1 MTSSKQSRAEALP
14 EHLRAELARR
24 LAGRAAP
31 APDTIPAAPGAGPF
45 PLSSAQQRLWF
56 LSEFRPGGNDYNSGT
71 ALRLTGDLDV
81 PALIDALRTLPRR
94 HESLRT
100 TFAEVDG
107 RPVQLVHPE
116 ATLGVPLV
124 DCARDDRGELDA
136 LLRTEFARPF
146 DLRQGPLLRAVLV
159 RVDEREHVL
168 LLASHHIVVDG
179 WSLGVL
185 IEDLAKAY
193 AGQAI
198 SGPSLRYADFA
209 VWQRGRLTG
218 PAMAEHLDYWR
229 TRLDGAAPLDLP
241 TDRPR
246 PAVRSVAGAAHHFQV
261 PKVVST
267 KLAGLARANDTTLFT
282 TLMAAC
288 QVLMARYSGQRDIST
303 GTVTAGRSLAELNR
317 VVGFFVNTVVLRS
330 TVDQTRT
337 FTEFLAE
344 VDSTATEAFSHDE
357 VPFDRLVEAVGAPRD
372 PSRNPLFDVL
382 VLLQNAQRGLPAFPG
397 LAVAEVDLRRWAA
410 NFDLSVE
417 FAERADHLDCV
428 LEYSSDLF
436 DAATVER
443 MAGHLLVLLDA
454 IAAAPDRPLAEL
466 PWLTDGEKAALD
478 TWNDTALEV
487 PPTTYPA
494 LFEAQARRTPGMTA
508 LVCGEESLTYA
519 ELNARANRLAH
530 RLIADGAAP
539 ERVVAVALP
548 RSVEAVVAQLAVLK
562 SGAVYLAID
571 PALPAERR
579 AQLIADSGAAIVVDH
594 PLETAGLPDTDPETG
609 LRPDNAAYV
618 IYTSGSTGRP
628 KGVTVEH
635 RNLVNLLHS
644 HRADFAGERRLR
656 VALSAV
662 FSFDTS
668 WEGPVLMADG
678 HELHLL
684 PDEVRLDPE
693 ALVDYVIGRRVDF
706 LDLTPSYLR
715 QLIPAGLLTGAH
727 RPSVLM
733 LGGEALP
740 EDLWRDL
747 AAADTAAYNFYGP
760 TEVTVDALSAP
771 VTGDRPVIGRPLRN
785 LRAHLLDDDLRPV
798 PVGVP
803 GELFLAGAQVARGY
817 LDRPGLTAERFIADP
832 FDGGRMYRTGDLAR
846 WTAEGTVEYL
856 GRTDEQVKIRGFRI
870 EPGEAE
876 AALLGCPGIREAAV
890 VAREDD
896 GHRRLVAYVVSAD
909 PIDPAALRAT
919 LKATLPDYLVPAA
932 FVPLDALPVTAGGKL
947 DRRALPAPSVR
958 AEVEGT
964 YVAPRTDSEALLADL
979 WADVLG
985 ADRVGVTDNFFALGG
1000 DSILSIQLVS
1010 KARQAGLRITSRDVF
1025 THQTVAEL
1033 ALVTSRATVATP
1045 APARTG
1051 PAPLTPIQR
1060 WFFDTHEDTSYFTM
1074 SVLVDLAP
1082 DTDHAALERALGAVV
1097 EHHDALRGRFRL
1109 GHQESADTADTDVT
1123 LHRHQVSDAAEIP
1136 ALADA
1141 ARATLDPSAGRLVRA
1156 LLIEGLDRPRLF
1168 LTVHH
1173 LVMDGVSWRILLDD
1187 LTTAYQQCVQGAD
1200 VRLAPVG
1207 TRFAEWSHR
1216 LAEHVATGA
1225 FDVDLAHWAAVPAP
1239 EPLPVDHDGANL
1251 AGDTRSVTVRLD
1263 PDTTAALLHR
1273 VPDRYRTQVND
1284 VLLSALGRALA
1295 DWTGRDR
1302 VDVTLEGHGRE
1313 EILDGVDL
1321 SRTVGWFTTQFP
1333 VALYLPDRD
1342 WGATLKAVKEQ
1353 LRAVPHKGMSYEA
1366 LRYLRPGTGLDGTA
1380 LPAVCFNYHGQFDTA
1395 EHSGLIGARHSE
1407 SGAEID
1413 PASTRDFQL
1422 DVSGLVEA
1430 GELALTWQYSPALHD
1445 ESTVRSLAESMAG
1458 ALAEIVAHCA
1468 QRGAGGRTPSDFPL
1482 ARLTQSQVDAIA
1494 GTGTGVED
1502 IYPLTPLQAGM
1513 VFHSLVDPDG
1523 GSYVDQV
1530 RIVLDGVADPAAL
1543 TEAFQR
1549 VVDRTP
1555 ILRTS
1560 VVWEGVDEPVQVVH
1574 RRVEIAA
1581 DHHDWRALSEVDRE
1595 AALDDLLAADRGR
1608 GFDLGTAP
1616 LLRVAVARW
1625 TDDRAVL
1632 VWSSHHVLLDGWS
1645 TGQVFAEV
1653 CAHYRAITHGRPA
1666 AAPAR
1671 RPFRDY
1677 LRWLAEQDT
1686 AAADAHWAGVL
1697 DGFDTP
1703 VAVPYDRAPTQAHRT
1718 ESSASVRRGLDRAA
1732 SDRLRAAAQRAG
1744 LTVNTVVQ
1752 GAWALLLS
1760 RWAGTDDVVF
1770 GSTVSG
1776 RPAELAGVESMVGMF
1791 INTVPTRVRVD
1802 PSRPAGEWLRDL
1814 QAAQSESR
1822 RFDFLALNRIQAH
1835 SAVAALFDSVVVFE
1849 NYPFE
1854 DASSDD
1860 GIRVAEVHAVDTTNL
1875 PLTLSAHVD
1884 DRVHLDLAYD
1894 PALLDETTAGRVAG
1908 WLLSLI
1914 TGIGEDPARPLA
1926 DLPWLTAADRRQVV
1940 VDFNDTACEL
1950 PSTLFPEVFE
1960 RQAARTPDAVAVV
1973 CGDTT
1978 LTYAELDAAANR
1990 LAHRLIAEGAG
2001 PERIVAITLPR
2012 SADTVVAILA
2022 VGKAGAA
2029 FLPVDPTLP
2038 AERIE
2043 FLLHDADPVTVLDRI
2058 GDTSAY
2064 PDTAPGVT
2072 VRPEQAA
2079 YVIYTSGSTGRPKG
2093 VVVHHGGL
2101 ANLFHDHAIDLPGSA
2116 RDRFALTA
2124 TFSFDTAIE
2133 GLLFLAAGHELHVIG
2148 EDLRL
2153 DPDALVTYL
2162 TERAITVVDLTPTY
2176 AAQLVPAGL
2185 LDAPLRLLMLGGEA
2199 TPEWLWREIAAR
2211 PGLEAVN
2218 YYGPTE
2224 CSVDATVCRTS
2235 DAERPLIGRPLRNL
2249 RAYVLDANL
2258 DPRPPCVPG
2267 ELYLAGPQ
2275 LARGYLD
2282 RPGLTAERFIA
2293 NPFDGG
2299 RMYRT
2304 GDRVRWTADGRLD
2317 YLGRVDDQ
2325 VKVRGFRIEPGE
2337 VAAVLREQPGV
2348 RDAAVVAHADT
2359 ACHRLVAYVV
2369 GEPGD
2374 LRADLARVLP
2384 DYLVPAAFVTLDA
2397 LPLTSSGKL
2406 DRRALPAPDFTAT
2419 STYVAPR
2426 TEAERIVAAAWADV
2440 LGVPRV
2446 GVEDDFFALGGDS
2459 ILSIRVVS
2467 RLRAAFGVQL
2477 SPRAIFDHP
2486 TVAALARA
2494 IPGGDTSVIPRHD
2507 GPAPRSFAQ
2516 DRLWFLDQFEPGD
2529 TEYVSPT
2536 ALRLSGPLDVA
2547 ALTTALTGV
2556 IARHESLRTTFDDT
2570 GTRVGEPYPASLTV
2584 IETDDPDRVLTEE
2597 STRPFDLRRGP
2608 LLRTTLI
2615 RLGAEEHVLV
2625 LTLHHIITDGWST
2638 AVLTEDLADLYQAA
2652 LSGVDADLPPLP
2664 LRYSDFAAWQREQPT
2679 DKQLDYWRGALA
2691 GVEPLRLPTDRP
2703 RPAVRSTAGASHEFT
2718 LSRET
2723 AAALRQGEGTL
2734 FMTLLAASQVLF
2746 ARYSG
2751 QSDLAVGTAASGRE
2765 RAELARIVGFFVN
2778 TLVLR
2783 STVDTRRSFTDLLAD
2798 VRATVLDAFA
2808 NQDVPFERVVDAVAP
2823 ERDPSRS
2830 PLFDVMML
2838 LQNTPDEIPDLAG
2851 LVVTEV
2857 QVPVI
2862 TSTCD
2867 LTIEFQESGD
2877 GLRGAVEYNPDLFDA
2892 TTIER
2897 MVGHLTA
2904 LLTEIAADPHR
2915 PIGEL
2920 PLADER
2926 AQLARWQGGGRSV
2939 DEVALHHVFAAQAA
2953 ATPDTTAV
2961 VCGADTRTFGD
2972 LDAAANRLAH
2982 LLIERGAAPE
2992 RLIALT
2998 LPRSADL
3005 VVAIMAVLKTGAA
3018 YLPVDPTLP
3027 RERIDFLLADADPI
3041 TVLDAIPDTDGHP
3054 DTDPGV
3060 VIHPR
3065 HPAYVIHTSGSTGA
3079 PKGVVVDHGNLA
3091 ALFAHQRVELMAGER
3106 LRYGQTSVFSFDTA
3120 VEGLLFLAAGH
3131 ELHVIEDD
3139 TRLDPHALVT
3149 YADRHLDVLD
3159 VTPAHARRLLDA
3171 GLTGLRTLTL
3181 GGEAIDPE
3189 LWRALADADL
3199 AAVNLYGPT
3208 EVTVDATWSRVAGE
3222 RPVIGKP
3229 LSTVRVYVL
3238 DDDLRPAPIGVPGEL
3253 HLAGPQV
3260 ARGYLGRPGLTAERF
3275 IADPFADGRMYRTG
3289 DRARWLADGTLE
3301 YLGRADD
3308 QVKIRGFRVEPG
3320 EVTAALLRHPDVREA
3335 AVVARAAGGHQR
3347 LVGYVVADTADD
3359 LAAFLRRSLPEYL
3372 VPSAI
3377 VGLDRLPTTA
3387 NGKLDHRT
3395 LPAPEL
3401 PDPTGFVPP
3410 RPGVEAELAAIWAD
3424 VLGVARVGAR
3434 DNFFALGGDS
3444 ILSMQVVSQAR
3455 RAGLRLTSKDIFLR
3469 QNIADLAV
3477 GVDHSV
3483 ATTEFEAAGPA
3494 PLTPIQ
3500 HWFFSTRAQEHRDHF
3515 AMSMTVSLDPDVDAD
3530 RLRRALDT
3538 VVAHHDALRTRFDLT
3553 DNGWQQEPAP
3563 VGDLLRVAE
3572 GDPDEEALA
3581 AQAGLRITDGA
3592 MLRAVL
3598 FTGAEPR
3605 LFLAVHHLVVDAVS
3619 WRILL
3624 TDLERAYA
3632 GDPLDSAVPFGQ
3644 WARRLAKHVAG
3655 GGFDDD
3661 LPYWQSIPAVPPLPI
3676 DSAENSVGAARTISV
3691 TLDEDTTDAL
3701 LHQVPDV
3708 YRTQINDVLLAA
3720 LGRALT
3726 DWTGHDRALVT
3737 LEGHGRE
3744 DVLDGLDV
3752 GGTVGWFTSQFPVA
3766 LDLPDRD
3773 WGTVLKSVKEALRA
3787 VPRRGL
3793 SFEALRYLRPDS
3805 GLDTVPE
3812 PQVIFN
3818 YLGRW
3823 DDDSGTGLLR
3833 AKAPDLGQD
3842 IASDSRRSHLLDLT
3856 AAVSAGR
3863 LRLDWEFVGDETT
3876 VRGLAEAMSAALR
3889 EIVAHCADPGA
3900 GGRTPSDF
3908 PLARLD
3914 QSQVDALG
3922 AAEDVYPLTPL
3933 QAGMLFHSLVDGGS
3947 AYVNRTRLR
3956 LRGVRDPHALGAA
3969 WLRVAERTPIL
3980 RTDVVWQGVPEPLQ
3994 VVRREPRLSIEY
4006 RPVTAE
4012 DETAGIDVAAGPLT
4026 RVVIGPVSG
4035 DTVDLLW
4042 TSHHLLLD
4050 GWSTAQLFADVLAEY
4065 AGQGSPARRPFRD
4078 YLAWLADQ
4086 DTAAAEQHWRAVLS
4100 EVDSRTPL
4108 PFDRRPVDAH
4118 RAESTE
4124 HLRVGLPA
4132 GPVERMARAHGLTV
4146 NTVVQGAWALLLSR
4160 HSGEDDV
4167 LFGTTV
4173 SGRPDD
4179 LPGVEFMVG
4188 MFINTVPVRVRVDGT
4203 DTVLSW
4209 LRGLQAER
4217 AESRRF
4223 DFVSLAQVQSWSAVP
4238 AGEPLFDSVVAFEN
4252 FPEGAETEGAPTVET
4267 VDAVETTNLPL
4278 SVSAHLDGTELR
4290 VELGYD
4296 PRLFDGATA
4305 RTLTRRL
4312 TALIEAIA
4320 ATPDRRIADLPWVS
4334 TEESGL
4340 LAAWNDTASPV
4351 TPTAFVDLFT
4361 AAVRRTPDAVAI
4373 EDGDTVLTY
4382 ADVNA
4387 AANRLS
4393 HQLISEG
4400 AAPESVVALRI
4411 PRSADLVIAQLAVL
4425 KAGAAYLPV
4434 DPAYPPDRITFMLD
4448 DACPVLVLDAL
4459 PDTSAFPSTDPD
4471 VALSAASPA
4480 YLIYTSGSTG
4490 TPKGVLVTHTGLANF
4505 ATAEQAHFD
4514 VHPGDRVL
4522 AFSSPSFDASVLEWA
4537 VALTSGA
4544 TLVIPPPGPL
4554 LGDDLAKV
4562 LTHHAITHALI
4573 PPVALATVPDGPYP
4587 DLHTLIVGG
4596 DTCPADLV
4604 RRWSPGRRMIN
4615 AYGPTESTVVA
4626 TWTQPLS
4633 PAAPVVDLPPAI
4645 GRPLPNTRAHVLD
4658 RDLRPVPPGVR
4669 GELYLAGAGLAR
4681 GYLRRPGLTAQ
4692 RFLADPSGVPGDRMY
4707 RTGDLVRWTTQGEL
4721 EFIGRTDNQVKLRGF
4736 RIELGEVE
4744 AALAALPGVSAAAA
4758 IVREEDPPRLVAYL
4772 VGDTDD
4778 PRAALARTLPEHL
4791 IPAAFVTL
4799 DAFPLTPNGKL
4810 DRRALPC
4817 PEWTPAA
4824 GHVPSRTPEE
4834 RAVAAVWSEVLGVP
4848 EVGATDNFF
4857 LLGGDSILS
4866 IRVVSRLRAVLGV
4879 EVSPRLLFTHPT
4891 VEALAA
4897 ALGGATTEPIPRLP
4911 DNGDAPLS
4919 FAQARLWFLQQFDP
4933 DSIEYVTPL
4942 ALRLRGRLDI
4952 DALSAAVTALVARHE
4967 ALRTTFHEKDGTGVQ
4982 TVHPPTEVRVPVVDA
4997 LGPVRPFDLSEGP
5010 LLRTTVVRIAEDE
5023 HLLAMTMHH
5032 IVTDG
5037 WSANVLL
5044 TDLAELYR
5052 AEVTGTAP
5060 DLPALPVRYRD
5071 FAAWQR
5077 GRTGLMATQQ
5087 AHWCDVLADLP
5098 ALDLPTDHPRPPV
5111 HTTSGAQLEFA
5122 IPAEVADSLRALA
5135 RGQDGTLFM
5144 SLVAACQVLL
5154 HRFTGQDDIAVGTVA
5169 AGREHPDLRLLVGF
5183 FVNTLV
5189 LRSTVDSREPF
5200 ADFVRRVR
5208 ATVLDAFTHQD
5219 VPFDRV
5225 VDAVAPDRDTSRTP
5239 LFQAMV
5245 VLQNA
5250 VGETVG
5256 LHGLTA
5262 EDVATESVT
5271 ASYDVT
5277 FEFHETDDGALHATL
5292 AYNTDLFEPDTATR
5306 FADALGLILAAAA
5319 ADPRTPVGMLP
5330 VVTKAEQALMH
5341 TWNDTA
5347 HPVPATTLAD
5357 LVRAQAIRTPH
5368 APAIIADQVV
5378 IDYAGLESRT
5388 NHLAGVLAARGAR
5401 PETVVA
5407 IILGRSPD
5415 LVIAEL
5421 AVTKTGAAFLPIDPT
5436 YPPDRIT
5443 AMLDDARPT
5452 LIIDSPLTDTT
5463 LTHDS
5468 HNHHCGGGPLANHHS
5483 AAAAAAA
5490 DPDPGGPAG
5499 SADPAGFAG
5508 PAGPAGPAG
5517 FAGPAGPAGPAGFA
5531 GPAGPAGPAGF
5542 AGPAGPTSAAD
5553 HYHPIHHPADHQHLA
5568 ADNHH
5573 RRDRDSRFPVE
5584 HPAYVIYTSG
5594 STGRPKGVAV
5604 THAGLASFSA
5614 AEIEHFDVREGDR
5627 VLAFSSP
5634 SFDASMLEL
5643 CMALP
5648 AGAALVIPPPGPLLG
5663 EDLADVLRA
5672 HRITH
5677 TLIPPV
5683 ALATVPHTD
5692 LPDLR
5697 TLIVGGDTCSAEL
5710 VARWAPGRRMVNA
5723 YGPTESTVV
5732 ATWSAPL
5739 IPGRTP
5745 PIGAPIRNT
5754 QAHVL
5759 DGELRPVP
5767 IGVAGELYVAGVG
5780 LARGYPH
5787 RPGLTAQRFLAN
5799 PFGEPGERFYRTGDL
5814 VRWTRDGDLEFVGRA
5829 DDQVKVRGFRIE
5841 LGEVES
5847 ALRSHPDVT
5856 DAVAAA
5862 HTDAAGHKRL
5872 VGYIAAANPP
5882 TAAGLR
5888 EFLSATQ
5895 PDYLVPTAFV
5905 FLDTLPLSPNG
5916 KVDRRALPE
5925 PEIHTEAHVAPTNP
5939 TEAALARIWADVL
5952 GVDHVGI
5959 SDNFFT
5965 LGGDS
5970 ILSIQVVARARQRGM
5985 RLATKDLFLHQT
5997 IAELAPAVTVLERA
6011 DHTPVTGPVPLTP
6024 IQHWFF
6030 DTHSRNPHH
6039 FNQTHFAE
6047 LTAEPDI
6054 PALRAAFDALLIH
6067 HDALR
6072 LRFHHDDGAWRQHN
6086 AEPGPAAVFAE
6097 HHLSTVDEEKLE
6109 RAADLVHAGFDL
6121 GEGPLLRAVL
6131 FHFADGSRPRLLMV
6145 AHHLVVDGVSWR
6157 ILLDDLDTAYQQ
6169 ALHGKPIDLGGKTT
6183 SFQEWSTRLTA
6194 LVAEGGLDGELP
6206 YWTAASSQGG
6216 VPVDHPEPV
6225 AGSPTAAVSV
6235 HLDPEDTDALLRG
6248 APTAYRTRINDVLLA
6263 ALAWSLSRWTGREE
6277 VAVHLEGHGRED
6289 VVDGVDLSRTVGW
6302 FTTMFP
6308 VALTVP
6314 RGDWRTVIR
6323 AVRKQLRAIP
6333 GNGFGYGALR
6343 YLGGLAADGP
6353 APAVSFNYLGQ
6364 FESRAQD
6371 EESSLFHATLP
6382 AIGQDHDP
6390 GDSGGHLLDVVGE
6403 AADGTLTFAFY
6414 FRPDRHDRGT
6424 VERVAADFATALREI
6439 AADCRR
6445 AL

>member
-14 EHLRAELARR
+14 EHLRAQLARR

-81 PALIDALRTLPRR
+81 PALIGALRALPRH

-107 RPVQLVHPE
+107 RPVQVVHPA
-116 ATLGVPLV
+116 ATLDVPLV
-124 DCARDDRGELDA
+124 DGARADLDA

-146 DLRQGPLLRAVLV
+146 DLRQGPLLRTLLV
-159 RVDEREHVL
+159 RLDAREHVL

-193 AGQAI
+193 AGQAV
-198 SGPSLRYADFA
+198 SGPKPRYADFA
-209 VWQRGRLTG
+209 VWQQGRLTG

-229 TRLDGAAPLDLP
+229 THLDGAVPLELP

-261 PKVVST
+261 PADVSA
-267 KLAGLARANDTTLFT
+267 KLADLARANDTTLFT

-337 FTEFLAE
+337 FTEFLAD
-344 VDSTATEAFSHDE
+344 VDGTAMDAFSHDE

-382 VLLQNAQRGLPAFPG
+382 VMLQNAQRGLPKFPDI
-397 LAVAEVDLRRWAA
+397 AVEEVDLRRWAA

-417 FAERADHLDCV
+417 FTERADHLDCV

-466 PWLTDGEKAALD
+466 PWLTGAETAALD
-478 TWNDTALEV
+478 TWNGTALDV
-487 PPTTYPA
+487 PAITYPA
-494 LFEAQARRTPGMTA
+494 LFEAQARRTPGTTA

-562 SGAVYLAID
+562 SGGVYLAID

-579 AQLIADSGAAIVVDH
+579 AQLIADSGAAIVIDH
-594 PLETAGLPDTDPETG
+594 PLDTADLPDTDPETA

-618 IYTSGSTGRP
+618 IYTSGSTGLP

-684 PDEVRLDPE
+684 PDEIRLDPE
-693 ALVDYVIGRRVDF
+693 ALVDYVVRRRVDF

-715 QLIPAGLLTGAH
+715 QLLPAGLLTGPH

-771 VTGDRPVIGRPLRN
+771 VTGERPVIGRPLRN
-785 LRAHLLDDDLRPV
+785 LRAHILDDDLRPV

-832 FDGGRMYRTGDLAR
+832 FHGGRMYRTGDLAR

-870 EPGEAE
+870 EPGEVE

-909 PIDPAALRAT
+909 TVDPAALRAM

-932 FVPLDALPVTAGGKL
+932 FVPLDSLPITSSGKL
-947 DRRALPAPSVR
+947 DRRALPAPSMR

-964 YVAPRTDSEALLADL
+964 YVAPRTDTEALLADL

-1033 ALVTSRATVATP
+1033 ALVTSRATVAAQ

-1051 PAPLTPIQR
+1051 PAPLTPVQR
-1060 WFFDTHEDTSYFTM
+1060 WFFDTHEDTSHFTM

-1082 DTDHAALERALGAVV
+1082 GTDHAALERALTAVV
-1097 EHHDALRGRFRL
+1097 EHHDALRSRFRL
-1109 GHQESADTADTDVT
+1109 GHQEPADADAT
-1123 LHRHQVSDAAEIP
+1123 LHRHEVSDAAQIP

-1141 ARATLDPSAGRLVRA
+1141 ARATLDPGAGRLVRA
-1156 LLIEGLDRPRLF
+1156 LLIEGLDQPRLF

-1173 LVMDGVSWRILLDD
+1173 LVMDGVSWRIVLND
-1187 LTTAYQQCVQGAD
+1187 LATAYQQCVQGAD

-1207 TRFAEWSHR
+1207 TAFAEWAHQ

-1225 FDVDLAHWAAVPAP
+1225 FDADLAHWAAVPAP

-1251 AGDTRSVTVRLD
+1251 AGDIRSVTVRLD
-1263 PDTTAALLHR
+1263 ADTTAALLHR

-1302 VDVTLEGHGRE
+1302 VGVTLEGHGRE

-1333 VALYLPDRD
+1333 VALDLPDRD
-1342 WGATLKAVKEQ
+1342 WGATMKSVKEQ
-1353 LRAVPHKGMSYEA
+1353 LRAVPHRGMSYEA

-1395 EHSGLIGARHSE
+1395 EHGLIGARHGE

-1430 GELALTWQYSPALHD
+1430 GELALTWQYSPALHH
-1445 ESTVRSLAESMAG
+1445 ESTVRGLAEAMAA
-1458 ALAEIVAHCA
+1458 ALAEIAAHCA
-1468 QRGAGGRTPSDFPL
+1468 QPGAGGRTPSDYPL
-1482 ARLTQSQVDAIA
+1482 ARLTQSQVDAIV
-1494 GTGTGVED
+1494 GDGSGVED
-1502 IYPLTPLQAGM
+1502 VYPLTPLQAGM

-1543 TEAFQR
+1543 TAAFQR

-1574 RRVEIAA
+1574 RRAEVAA
-1581 DHHDWRALSEVDRE
+1581 DHHDWRALSEIDRQ
-1595 AALDDLLAADRGR
+1595 AALADLLAADRAR

-1653 CAHYRAITHGRPA
+1653 CAHYRVITHGRPA

-1686 AAADAHWAGVL
+1686 GAADAHWAGVL

-1703 VAVPYDRAPTQAHRT
+1703 VAVPYDRPPTQAHRT
-1718 ESSASVRRGLDRAA
+1718 ESSASVRRGLDRAG

-1802 PSRPAGEWLRDL
+1802 PSRTAGEWLRDL

-1835 SAVAALFDSVVVFE
+1835 SAVTPLFDSVVVFE

-1854 DASSDD
+1854 DASSAD

-1894 PALLDETTAGRVAG
+1894 PALLDTTTAERAAN

-1914 TGIGEDPARPLA
+1914 TGIGEDPTRPLA
-1926 DLPWLTAADRRQVV
+1926 DLPWMTAADREQVV

-1973 CGDTT
+1973 FGHTT

-2001 PERIVAITLPR
+2001 PERIVALTLPR

-2038 AERIE
+2038 AGRIE
-2043 FLLHDADPVTVLDRI
+2043 FLLRDAAPVTVLDQI
-2058 GDTSAY
+2058 GDTAGY
-2064 PDTAPGVT
+2064 PDTAPGVV
-2072 VRPEQAA
+2072 VRPEHAA
-2079 YVIYTSGSTGRPKG
+2079 YVIYTSGSTGKPKG

-2101 ANLFHDHAIDLPGSA
+2101 ANLFHDHAAELPGHG

-2148 EDLRL
+2148 ENLRL
-2153 DPDALVTYL
+2153 DPEALVAYL
-2162 TERAITVVDLTPTY
+2162 TERAVTVVDLTPTY

-2199 TPEWLWREIAAR
+2199 TPESLWRETAAR

-2249 RAYVLDANL
+2249 RAYVLDENL
-2258 DPRPPCVPG
+2258 DPLPPGVPG
-2267 ELYLAGPQ
+2267 ELHLAGPQ

-2293 NPFDGG
+2293 NPFGGG

-2325 VKVRGFRIEPGE
+2325 VKIRGFRIEPGE

-2359 ACHRLVAYVV
+2359 AGHRLVAYVV

-2397 LPLTSSGKL
+2397 LPLSSSGKL

-2419 STYVAPR
+2419 ATFVAPR
-2426 TEAERIVAAAWADV
+2426 TEAERTVAAAWADV

-2446 GVEDDFFALGGDS
+2446 GVEDNFFALGGDS
-2459 ILSIRVVS
+2459 ILSIGVVS

-2477 SPRAIFDHP
+2477 SPRALFDHP
-2486 TVAALARA
+2486 TVSALARA

-2547 ALTTALTGV
+2547 ALTTALTGL

-2570 GTRVGEPYPASLTV
+2570 GARVGEPYPAALRV
-2584 IETDDPDRVLTEE
+2584 IETDDLDGVLTEE

-2638 AVLTEDLADLYQAA
+2638 AVLTEDLADLYRSA
-2652 LSGVDADLPPLP
+2652 LSGVAASLPPLP
-2664 LRYSDFAAWQREQPT
+2664 LRYRDFAAWQREQAT
-2679 DKQLDYWRGALA
+2679 DKQLAYWRGALA
-2691 GVEPLRLPTDRP
+2691 GIEPLRLPTDRP
-2703 RPAVRSTAGASHEFT
+2703 RPAVRSTAGAAHEFT
-2718 LSRET
+2718 LTRET
-2723 AAALRQGEGTL
+2723 AAALRRGEGTL
-2734 FMTLLAASQVLF
+2734 FMTLLAACQVLF
-2746 ARYSG
+2746 ARCSG
-2751 QSDLAVGTAASGRE
+2751 QSDIAVGTAASGRE
-2765 RAELARIVGFFVN
+2765 RAELERIVGFFVN

-2783 STVDTRRSFTDLLAD
+2783 STVDTRRTFADLLGD

-2830 PLFDVMML
+2830 PLFDVMVL

-2851 LVVTEV
+2851 LTVTEV

-2867 LTIEFQESGD
+2867 LTIEFQESAD

-2897 MVGHLTA
+2897 MAGHLTA

-2926 AQLARWQGGGRSV
+2926 AQLAQWQGGGRSV
-2939 DEVALHHVFAAQAA
+2939 DEVALHSIFAAQAA
-2953 ATPDTTAV
+2953 ATPDATAV
-2961 VCGADTRTFGD
+2961 VCGPDARTFGD
-2972 LDAAANRLAH
+2972 VDAAANRLAH

-2992 RLIALT
+2992 RLVALT

-3005 VVAIMAVLKTGAA
+3005 VLAIMAVLKSGAA

-3027 RERIDFLLADADPI
+3027 RERIDFLLADADPV
-3041 TVLDAIPDTDGHP
+3041 TVVDAIPDTDGYP

-3060 VIHPR
+3060 ATHPR
-3065 HPAYVIHTSGSTGA
+3065 HPAYVIHTSGSTGT

-3091 ALFAHQRVELMAGER
+3091 ALFTHQRAELMAGER

-3139 TRLDPHALVT
+3139 TRLDPHALVA

-3171 GLTGLRTLTL
+3171 GLTGTALRTLTL

-3229 LSTVRVYVL
+3229 LSTVRAYVL

-3260 ARGYLGRPGLTAERF
+3260 ARGYLGKPGLTAERF
-3275 IADPFADGRMYRTG
+3275 IPDPFTAGRMYRTG

-3320 EVTAALLRHPDVREA
+3320 EVTAALLRHSDVREA

-3347 LVGYVVADTADD
+3347 LVGYVVADTTDD
-3359 LAAFLRRSLPEYL
+3359 LAAFLRRSLPDYL

-3387 NGKLDHRT
+3387 NGKLDRRA

-3424 VLGVARVGAR
+3424 VLGVERVGSR

-3444 ILSMQVVSQAR
+3444 IMSMQVVSQAR

-3469 QNIADLAV
+3469 QTVAGLAV
-3477 GVDHSV
+3477 GVDHRV
-3483 ATTEFEAAGPA
+3483 AKAEIEAAGPA

-3500 HWFFSTRAQEHRDHF
+3500 HWFFSTRAPEHRDHF
-3515 AMSMTVSLDPDVDAD
+3515 AMSMAVSLDPAVDVD
-3530 RLRRALDT
+3530 RLRGALDT

-3553 DNGWQQEPAP
+3553 DDGWRQEPTS

-3581 AQAGLRITDGA
+3581 AQTGLRIADGE

-3598 FTGAEPR
+3598 FTGAEPS
-3605 LFLAVHHLVVDAVS
+3605 LFLAVHHLVMDAVS
-3619 WRILL
+3619 WRVLL

-3644 WARRLAKHVAG
+3644 WARRLAQQVAS

-3661 LPYWQSIPAVPPLPI
+3661 LPYWRSIPAVPPLPI
-3676 DSAENSVGAARTISV
+3676 DGADNSVGAARTVSV
-3691 TLDEDTTDAL
+3691 TLDEATTDAL

-3726 DWTGHDRALVT
+3726 DWTGYDRALVT

-3766 LDLPDRD
+3766 LHLTDRD
-3773 WGTVLKSVKEALRA
+3773 WGTVLKSVKETLRA

-3805 GLDTVPE
+3805 GLGTVPE

-3823 DDDSGTGLLR
+3823 DDDSGADLLR

-3842 IASDSRRSHLLDLT
+3842 IAPDSRRSHLLDIT

-3876 VRGLAEAMSAALR
+3876 VRDLAEAMSAALR
-3889 EIVAHCADPGA
+3889 EIVAHCAAPCA

-3933 QAGMLFHSLVDGGS
+3933 QSGMLFHSLVDGGS

-3969 WLRVAERTPIL
+3969 WRRVAERTPIL

-4006 RPVTAE
+4006 RAVTAD

-4035 DTVDLLW
+4035 DTVDVLW

-4065 AGQGSPARRPFRD
+4065 AGQETPARRPFGD

-4086 DTAAAEQHWRAVLS
+4086 DTAAAEQHWRAVLAAV
-4100 EVDSRTPL
+4100 ESRTPL

-4132 GPVERMARAHGLTV
+4132 GPVERMARVHGLTV

-4167 LFGTTV
+4167 VFGTTV

-4179 LPGVEFMVG
+4179 LPGVESMVG
-4188 MFINTVPVRVRVDGT
+4188 MFINTVPTRVRVDGA
-4203 DTVLSW
+4203 DTVVSW
-4209 LRGLQAER
+4209 LRALQAAQ

-4252 FPEGAETEGAPTVET
+4252 FPDGSETEGAPTVES
-4267 VDAVETTNLPL
+4267 VEAAETTNLPL
-4278 SVSAHLDGTELR
+4278 SVAAHLYDTDLR

-4296 PRLFDGATA
+4296 PRLFDGSTA
-4305 RTLTRRL
+4305 RTLLRRL

-4320 ATPDRRIADLPWVS
+4320 ATPEHRVADLPWLS
-4334 TEESGL
+4334 TAESDL
-4340 LAAWNDTASPV
+4340 LAVWNDTASPV
-4351 TPTAFVDLFT
+4351 TPTVFADLFA
-4361 AAVRRTPDAVAI
+4361 AAVIRTPDAPAVEA
-4373 EDGDTVLTY
+4373 GDTVLTY
-4382 ADVNA
+4382 AEVNA
-4387 AANRLS
+4387 AANRLA
-4393 HQLISEG
+4393 HHLIAKD
-4400 AAPESVVALRI
+4400 AAPERVVALHM
-4411 PRSADLVIAQLAVL
+4411 PRSADLVIAQLAVI

-4434 DPAYPPDRITFMLD
+4434 DPAYPPDRVTFMLD
-4448 DACPVLVLDAL
+4448 DARPILVLDAL
-4459 PDTSAFPSTDPD
+4459 PDTHAFPSTEPD
-4471 VALSAASPA
+4471 VDVSAASPA

-4490 TPKGVLVTHTGLANF
+4490 TPKGVLVTHAGLANF
-4505 ATAEQAHFD
+4505 ATAERAHFD
-4514 VHPGDRVL
+4514 VGPGDRVL

-4537 VALTSGA
+4537 AALTSGA
-4544 TLVIPPPGPL
+4544 TLVVPPPGPAV
-4554 LGDDLAKV
+4554 GVDLAV
-4562 LTHHAITHALI
+4562 LLTRLRVSHALI
-4573 PPVALATVPDGPYP
+4573 PPVALATVPDGDYP
-4587 DLHTLIVGG
+4587 HLRTLIVGG

-4604 RRWSPGRRMIN
+4604 RRWSTGRRMIN
-4615 AYGPTESTVVA
+4615 AYGPTEATVAA

-4633 PAAPVVDLPPAI
+4633 AADLPPAI

-4658 RDLRPVPPGVR
+4658 RDLRPVPPGVP
-4669 GELYLAGAGLAR
+4669 GELYLSGHGLAR

-4692 RFLADPSGVPGDRMY
+4692 RFLADPFGAPGDRMY
-4707 RTGDLVRWTTQGEL
+4707 RTGDLVRWTTRGEL
-4721 EFIGRTDNQVKLRGF
+4721 EFIGRVDNQVKLRGF

-4744 AALAALPGVSAAAA
+4744 SALAALPGVTAAAA
-4758 IVREEDPPRLVAYL
+4758 IVSEDPPRLVAYL
-4772 VGDTDD
+4772 VGETDD
-4778 PRAALARTLPEHL
+4778 PRAALARTLPEHM

-4799 DAFPLTPNGKL
+4799 DALPLTSNGKL
-4810 DRRALPC
+4810 DRRALPA

-4824 GHVPSRTPEE
+4824 GHVPPRTPGE
-4834 RAVAAVWSEVLGVP
+4834 RAVAAVWSDVLGVP

-4866 IRVVSRLRAVLGV
+4866 IRVVSGLRSALGV
-4879 EVSPRLLFTHPT
+4879 DVSPRMLFTHPT
-4891 VEALAA
+4891 VDALAA
-4897 ALGGATTEPIPRLP
+4897 VLGDAAAEPIPRLP
-4911 DNGDAPLS
+4911 NDTDAPLS
-4919 FAQARLWFLQQFDP
+4919 FAQARLWFLQQFAP
-4933 DSIEYVTPL
+4933 ESTEYVTPL
-4942 ALRLRGRLDI
+4942 ALRLRGRLDV

-4967 ALRTTFHEKDGTGVQ
+4967 ALRTTFHEKDGGGVQ

-4997 LGPVRPFDLSEGP
+4997 LRPERPFDLSEGP
-5010 LLRTTVVRIAEDE
+5010 LLRTALVRVAEDE
-5023 HLLAMTMHH
+5023 HILALTMHH

-5077 GRTGLMATQQ
+5077 GRTEVMAAQLT
-5087 AHWCDVLADLP
+5087 HWRDVLADLP

-5111 HTTSGAQLEFA
+5111 HTTNGAQLDFTV
-5122 IPAEVADSLRALA
+5122 PAEVADSLRTLA

-5154 HRFTGQDDIAVGTVA
+5154 HRFSGRHDIAVGTVA

-5189 LRSTVDSREPF
+5189 LRSTVDPRETF
-5200 ADFVRRVR
+5200 AEFLRRVR
-5208 ATVLDAFTHQD
+5208 ATVLDAFAHQD
-5219 VPFDRV
+5219 VPFERV

-5277 FEFHETDDGALHATL
+5277 FEFHETDDGGLHATL

-5306 FADALGLILAAAA
+5306 FADALRLILAAAA
-5319 ADPRTPVGMLP
+5319 TAPATPVGMLP
-5330 VVTKAEQALMH
+5330 VVTESEESLMR
-5341 TWNDTA
+5341 TWNDTTR
-5347 HPVPATTLAD
+5347 PVPTASLAE
-5357 LVRAQAIRTPH
+5357 LVRAQTTRTPH
-5368 APAIIADQVV
+5368 APAIIAGDVV
-5378 IDYAGLESRT
+5378 IDYATLESRT
-5388 NHLAGVLAARGAR
+5388 DTLAGELAARGAR

-5443 AMLDDARPT
+5443 AMLDDARPA
-5452 LIIDSPLTDTT
+5452 LIIDSPLTED
-5463 LTHDS
+5463 LS
-5468 HNHHCGGGPLANHHS
+5468 HHS
-5483 AAAAAAA
+5483 GA
-5490 DPDPGGPAG
+5490 DDR
-5499 SADPAGFAG
+5499 
-5508 PAGPAGPAG
+5508 
-5517 FAGPAGPAGPAGFA
+5517 
-5531 GPAGPAGPAGF
+5531 
-5542 AGPAGPTSAAD
+5542 
-5553 HYHPIHHPADHQHLA
+5553 L
-5568 ADNHH
+5568 
-5573 RRDRDSRFPVE
+5573 RDSRFPVE

-5663 EDLADVLRA
+5663 DDLADVLRG

-5683 ALATVPHTD
+5683 ALATVPHAD

-5732 ATWSAPL
+5732 ATWSEPL
-5739 IPGRTP
+5739 VPGRTP

-5754 QAHVL
+5754 RAHVL
-5759 DGELRPVP
+5759 DGDLRPVP

-5780 LARGYPH
+5780 LARGYP
-5787 RPGLTAQRFLAN
+5787 RLPGLTAQRFIAN

-5847 ALRSHPDVT
+5847 ALRGHPDVT
-5856 DAVAAA
+5856 DAAAAA

-5872 VGYIAAANPP
+5872 VGYVAAANPP
-5882 TAAGLR
+5882 TAAELR

-5905 FLDTLPLSPNG
+5905 FLDTLPVSPNG
-5916 KVDRRALPE
+5916 KVDRRALPA
-5925 PEIHTEAHVAPTNP
+5925 PEIHTEAHLAPTNP

-5952 GVDHVGI
+5952 GVDRVGI

-5985 RLATKDLFLHQT
+5985 RLATRDLFLHQT

-6011 DHTPVTGPVPLTP
+6011 DHTPATGPVPLTP

-6030 DTHSRNPHH
+6030 DTHSGNPHH

-6047 LTAEPDI
+6047 LTAEPDV
-6054 PALRAAFDALLIH
+6054 PALRTAFDALITH

-6072 LRFHHDDGAWRQHN
+6072 LRFHHDDGVWLQRN
-6086 AEPGPAAVFAE
+6086 AEPGPADVLTE
-6097 HHLSTVDEEKLE
+6097 HFMSIVDGNELE
-6109 RAADLVHAGFDL
+6109 RAADVVHAGFDI
-6121 GEGPLLRAVL
+6121 GAGPLLRAVL

-6169 ALHGKPIDLGGKTT
+6169 ALNGKPIDLGGKTT
-6183 SFQEWSTRLTA
+6183 SFQEWSTRLGA
-6194 LVAEGGLDGELP
+6194 FVEGGGLDHELP
-6206 YWTAASSQGG
+6206 HWSAASGRGG

-6235 HLDPEDTDALLRG
+6235 HLDPEDTDAVLRG

-6263 ALAWSLSRWTGREE
+6263 ALAWSLSRWTGRAE
-6277 VAVHLEGHGRED
+6277 VGVHLEGHGRED
-6289 VVDGVDLSRTVGW
+6289 VIDGVDLSRTVGW

-6323 AVRKQLRAIP
+6323 GVRKQLRAIP

-6343 YLGGLAADGP
+6343 YLGALTADGP
-6353 APAVSFNYLGQ
+6353 EPAVSFNYLGQ
-6364 FESRAQD
+6364 FDSRAQD

-6390 GDSGGHLLDVVGE
+6390 GNGGGHLLDVVGE
-6403 AADGTLTFAFY
+6403 AADGRLTFAFY
-6414 FRPDRHDRGT
+6414 YRPDRHDRGT

-6439 AADCRR
+6439 AADCGR
-6445 AL
+6445 AR